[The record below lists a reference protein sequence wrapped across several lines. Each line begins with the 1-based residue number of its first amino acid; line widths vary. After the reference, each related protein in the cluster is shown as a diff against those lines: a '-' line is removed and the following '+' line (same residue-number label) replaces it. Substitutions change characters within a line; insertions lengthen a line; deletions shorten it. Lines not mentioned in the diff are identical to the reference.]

1 MKTHLKKHIFR
12 MSVFSVAVLFLAFSV
27 SLAQEKSDEDLKK
40 EFAQILGE
48 YAFDMEGQTF
58 TLNFYVEGG
67 ELWADSGDGRPA
79 TMKPIEDEV
88 FAFTAEDPVSGL
100 FEIKFLK
107 DDQGNY
113 TVCRVINRDMGIETK
128 GIKKK

>member
-1 MKTHLKKHIFR
+1 MKTHLKKRVFR
-12 MSVFSVAVLFLAFSV
+12 ISVFLVVGLFLVCSV
-27 SLAQEKSDEDLKK
+27 TLAQEKSDEDLKK

-48 YAFDMEGQTF
+48 YAFEVEGQTF

-79 TMKPIEDEV
+79 TMKAIEDEV

-107 DDQGNY
+107 DDQGKY
-113 TVCRVINRDMGIETK
+113 TVCHVINRDMGLETK